1 MRAEDEVGSGR
12 FDVSHRASIV
22 FQNSVH
28 IKFALA
34 IWLK

>member
-1 MRAEDEVGSGR
+1 MPFGG
-12 FDVSHRASIV
+12 FDVTDGAIIV

-34 IWLK
+34 IRLK

>member
-1 MRAEDEVGSGR
+1 MPSGD
-12 FDVSHRASIV
+12 FDVTDRAIIV

-34 IWLK
+34 IGLK